1 MKHLWPDTADT
12 ALYWRGLYLGIIRRI
27 SPHLTPLLSLL
38 GLSSSDLDILN
49 TRTEVNTK
57 YPDTEI
63 LIILRQQ
70 VSMLTTKQKRRL
82 NQDTGSLCLPFLILT
97 KRLVL
102 WDRVWLYKGWASVG
116 CEVCHVYGGVSLS
129 REFIQFLTSGF
140 VVTTLHFILMSH
152 NFLLCLFLSRQS
164 KSQKVHIFS
173 VSGSCHRSRG
183 PGDFSSQKSGGSKP
197 GAEFL
202 SQLSLN
208 CNS

>member
-38 GLSSSDLDILN
+38 SLLGLSSSDLDILN
-49 TRTEVNTK
+49 TRTEVKTK

-102 WDRVWLYKGWASVG
+102 
-116 CEVCHVYGGVSLS
+116 
-129 REFIQFLTSGF
+129 
-140 VVTTLHFILMSH
+140 
-152 NFLLCLFLSRQS
+152 
-164 KSQKVHIFS
+164 
-173 VSGSCHRSRG
+173 
-183 PGDFSSQKSGGSKP
+183 
-197 GAEFL
+197 
-202 SQLSLN
+202 
-208 CNS
+208 